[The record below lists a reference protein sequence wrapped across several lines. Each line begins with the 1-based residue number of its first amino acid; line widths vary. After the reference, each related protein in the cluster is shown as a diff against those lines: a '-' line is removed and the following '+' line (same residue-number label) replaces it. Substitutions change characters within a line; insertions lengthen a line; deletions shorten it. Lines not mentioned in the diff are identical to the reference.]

1 LDFNNQ
7 ERILKVIDKIGR
19 NSTTQIMYVTHFES
33 DQLKCFNHELIFE
46 ACKEGEFKSIIK
58 ISKNFNPKL
67 LT

>member
-19 NSTTQIMYVTHFES
+19 NSTTQIMYVTHIES